1 MSSIDLKTIGFWFGI
16 ISFLLVLFLPNPE
29 GLSSEGR
36 ITAAVFLLMGIWW
49 AFEAIPLQVTA
60 LMPLIL
66 FPLLNVEEIA
76 VISREYMNKVQFLF
90 AGGFIIA
97 LAIQKWDL
105 HKRVA
110 LNILKFSGLNSQG
123 IVASFMVA
131 SAVLS
136 MWVMNTSTAIML
148 LPVGISVI
156 KVINDTVSDITDN
169 QKFNFQLC
177 LLLGIAYA
185 ASVGGI
191 ATPIGTS
198 PNGVLIQFASNNY
211 DYDIGF
217 ANWISIGLPITLGL
231 GPIIW
236 IFLTRIIFPVNF
248 SATQESKDKLNSML
262 KELGPMSNEE
272 KKVIVV
278 FLITA
283 FFWIFRQLIDNLP
296 GLALLDDSVIAI
308 SGAVSLFFIKERT
321 NKNKLLI
328 WDDVQSGFPWGLIFL
343 FGGGMALA
351 YVVNDSGL
359 ALWLA
364 SLIPSET
371 YFWIILLTV
380 IVMVVL
386 LTELTSNLTTTIT
399 FLPVV
404 ASVGLNMGI
413 DPLLLILPLTIS
425 ASCAFMLPVAT
436 PPNSIVY
443 ASNLIPI
450 QKMVRAGIFINIS
463 SILYVFIISYF
474 LIPNL
479 I

>member
-1 MSSIDLKTIGFWFGI
+1 
-16 ISFLLVLFLPNPE
+16 
-29 GLSSEGR
+29 
-36 ITAAVFLLMGIWW
+36 VFLLMGIWW

-60 LMPLIL
+60 LMPLVL
-66 FPLLNVEEIA
+66 FPLLNIQDIG

-97 LAIQKWDL
+97 IAIQKWGL

-110 LNILKFSGLNSQG
+110 LNILKYSGLNSRG
-123 IVASFMVA
+123 IIASFMIA

-156 KVINDTVSDITDN
+156 KVISDTVNNVTKN
-169 QKFNFQLC
+169 EKYNFQLC

-211 DYDIGF
+211 NYDIGF
-217 ANWISIGLPITLGL
+217 ANWISIGLPITIGL
-231 GPIIW
+231 APLIW
-236 IFLTRIIFPVNF
+236 FLLTYIIFPVNF
-248 SATQESKDKLNSML
+248 SANQGSKDKLDSML
-262 KELGPMSNEE
+262 KELGSMSNEE
-272 KKVIVV
+272 KKVIIV
-278 FLITA
+278 FITTA
-283 FFWIFRQLIDNLP
+283 FFWIFRQLLDDLP
-296 GLALLDDSVIAI
+296 GLSLLDDSVIAI
-308 SGAVSLFFIKERT
+308 TGAISLFFINEKKS
-321 NKNKLLI
+321 KNKLLL
-328 WDDVQSGFPWGLIFL
+328 WDDVQNGFPWGLIFL

-351 YVVNDSGL
+351 FVVNDSGL

-371 YFWIILLTV
+371 YFWIILITV
-380 IVMVVL
+380 IVMVIF

-413 DPLLLILPLTIS
+413 NPLLLILPLTIS

-450 QKMVRAGIFINIS
+450 QKMVRAGIFINVS
-463 SILYVFIISYF
+463 SIIYIFFISYF

>member
-97 LAIQKWDL
+97 LAIQKWGL

-296 GLALLDDSVIAI
+296 GLTLLDDSVIAI
-308 SGAVSLFFIKERT
+308 SGAVSLFFIKERK

-328 WDDVQSGFPWGLIFL
+328 WDDVQNGFPWGLIFL

-351 YVVNDSGL
+351 FVVNDSGL

-450 QKMVRAGIFINIS
+450 QKMVRAGIFINAS

>member
-1 MSSIDLKTIGFWFGI
+1 MKSIDLKVFGFWLGI
-16 ISFLLVLFLPNPE
+16 TSFLLVLYLPNPE
-29 GLSSEGR
+29 GLSSDGR
-36 ITAAVFLLMGIWW
+36 VTAAVFLLMGIWW

-60 LMPLIL
+60 LMPLVL
-66 FPLLNVEEIA
+66 FPLLNIQDIG

-97 LAIQKWDL
+97 IAIQKWGL

-110 LNILKFSGLNSQG
+110 LNILKYSGLNSRG
-123 IVASFMVA
+123 IIASFMIA
-131 SAVLS
+131 SSVLS

-156 KVINDTVSDITDN
+156 KVISDTVNNVTKN
-169 QKFNFQLC
+169 EKYNFQLC

-211 DYDIGF
+211 NYDIGF
-217 ANWISIGLPITLGL
+217 ANWISIGLPITIGL
-231 GPIIW
+231 APLIW
-236 IFLTRIIFPVNF
+236 FLLTYVIFPVNF
-248 SATQESKDKLNSML
+248 SANQESKDKLDLML
-262 KELGPMSNEE
+262 KELGSMSNEE
-272 KKVIVV
+272 KKVIIV
-278 FLITA
+278 FITTA
-283 FFWIFRQLIDNLP
+283 FFWIFRQLLDDLP
-296 GLALLDDSVIAI
+296 GLSLLDDSVIAI
-308 SGAVSLFFIKERT
+308 TGAISLFFINE
-321 NKNKLLI
+321 KNSKKKLLL
-328 WDDVQSGFPWGLIFL
+328 WDDVQTGFPWGLIFL

-371 YFWIILLTV
+371 YFWIILVTV
-380 IVMVVL
+380 IVMVIF

-413 DPLLLILPLTIS
+413 NPLLLILPLTIS

-450 QKMVRAGIFINIS
+450 QKMVRAGIFINVS
-463 SILYVFIISYF
+463 SIIYIFFISYF

>member
-97 LAIQKWDL
+97 LAIQKWGL

-156 KVINDTVSDITDN
+156 KVINDTVNDITDN

-211 DYDIGF
+211 NYDIGF

-308 SGAVSLFFIKERT
+308 SGAVSLFFIKERK

-328 WDDVQSGFPWGLIFL
+328 WDDVQNGFPWGLIFL

-351 YVVNDSGL
+351 FVVNDSGL

-450 QKMVRAGIFINIS
+450 QKMVRAGIFINAS

>member
-1 MSSIDLKTIGFWFGI
+1 MRSIDLKVFGFWLGI
-16 ISFLLVLFLPNPE
+16 TSFLLVLFLPNPE

-60 LMPLIL
+60 LMPLVL
-66 FPLLNVEEIA
+66 FPLLNIQDIG

-97 LAIQKWDL
+97 IAIQKWGL

-110 LNILKFSGLNSQG
+110 LNILKFSGLNSRG
-123 IVASFMVA
+123 IIASFMIA

-156 KVINDTVSDITDN
+156 KVISDTVN
-169 QKFNFQLC
+169 NVAENEKYNFQLC

-211 DYDIGF
+211 NYDIGF
-217 ANWISIGLPITLGL
+217 ANWISIGFPITIGL
-231 GPIIW
+231 APLIW
-236 IFLTRIIFPVNF
+236 FLLTYVIFPVNF
-248 SATQESKDKLNSML
+248 SASQESKDKLDSML
-262 KELGPMSNEE
+262 KELGSMSSEE
-272 KKVIVV
+272 KKVIIV
-278 FLITA
+278 FISTA
-283 FFWIFRQLIDNLP
+283 FFWIFRQLLDNLP
-296 GLALLDDSVIAI
+296 GLSLLDDSVIAI
-308 SGAVSLFFIKERT
+308 TGAISLFFIKEKKS
-321 NKNKLLI
+321 KNKLLL
-328 WDDVQSGFPWGLIFL
+328 WDDVQNGFPWGLIFL

-371 YFWIILLTV
+371 YFWIILITV
-380 IVMVVL
+380 IVMVVF

-404 ASVGLNMGI
+404 ASVGLNLGI
-413 DPLLLILPLTIS
+413 NPLLLILPLTIS

-450 QKMVRAGIFINIS
+450 QKMVRAGIFINVS
-463 SILYVFIISYF
+463 SIVYIFFISYF

>member
-1 MSSIDLKTIGFWFGI
+1 MQSIDTRIIGFWLGI
-16 ISFLLVLFLPNPE
+16 ISFLIILYLPNPE

-36 ITAAVFLLMGIWW
+36 ITAAVFVLMGLWW
-49 AFEAIPLQVTA
+49 AFEAIPLQITA

-66 FPLLNVEEIA
+66 FPLLNVEEIG

-97 LAIQKWDL
+97 LAIQKWGL

-110 LNILKFSGLNSQG
+110 LNILKFSGLNSRG

-156 KVINDTVSDITDN
+156 KVISDTVNNVTEN

-217 ANWISIGLPITLGL
+217 ANWLSIGLPITLGL
-231 GPIIW
+231 GPLIW
-236 IFLTRIIFPVNF
+236 VFLTYFIFPVNF
-248 SATQESKDKLNSML
+248 SANQESKNKLDSML
-262 KELGPMSNEE
+262 RELGPMSNEE
-272 KKVIVV
+272 KKVILV

-283 FFWIFRQLIDNLP
+283 FFWIFRQLIDDLP
-296 GLALLDDSVIAI
+296 GLSLLDDSVIAI
-308 SGAVSLFFIKERT
+308 TGAVSLFFINE
-321 NKNKLLI
+321 NKSRNKLLV
-328 WDDVQSGFPWGLIFL
+328 WDDVQTGFPWGLIFL

-351 YVVNDSGL
+351 FVVNDSGL

-380 IVMVVL
+380 IVMVIL

-450 QKMVRAGIFINIS
+450 QKMVKAGIFINLS

>member
-97 LAIQKWDL
+97 LAIQKWGL

-156 KVINDTVSDITDN
+156 KVINDTVNDITDN

-308 SGAVSLFFIKERT
+308 SGAVSLFFIKERK

-328 WDDVQSGFPWGLIFL
+328 WDDVQNGFPWGLIFL

-351 YVVNDSGL
+351 FVVNDSGL

-450 QKMVRAGIFINIS
+450 QKMVRAGIFINAS

>member
-1 MSSIDLKTIGFWFGI
+1 
-16 ISFLLVLFLPNPE
+16 
-29 GLSSEGR
+29 
-36 ITAAVFLLMGIWW
+36 MGIWW

-97 LAIQKWDL
+97 LAIQKWNL

-110 LNILKFSGLNSQG
+110 LNILKFSGLNSRG

-156 KVINDTVSDITDN
+156 KVISDTVNDISDN

-231 GPIIW
+231 GPLIW

-248 SATQESKDKLNSML
+248 SATQESKEKLNLML

-296 GLALLDDSVIAI
+296 GLSLLDDSVIAI
-308 SGAVSLFFIKERT
+308 TGAVSLFFINESN

>member
-1 MSSIDLKTIGFWFGI
+1 MQSIDLKTIGFWLGI
-16 ISFLLVLFLPNPE
+16 ISFLLVLYLPNPE

-66 FPLLNVEEIA
+66 FPLLSVEEIA

-97 LAIQKWDL
+97 LAIQKWNL

-110 LNILKFSGLNSQG
+110 LNILKFSGLNSRG

-156 KVINDTVSDITDN
+156 KVISDTVNDISDN

-231 GPIIW
+231 GPLIW

-248 SATQESKDKLNSML
+248 SATQESKEKLNLML

-296 GLALLDDSVIAI
+296 GLSLLDDSVIAI
-308 SGAVSLFFIKERT
+308 TGAVSLFFINESN

-450 QKMVRAGIFINIS
+450 QKMVRAGIFINVS

>member
-1 MSSIDLKTIGFWFGI
+1 MLSIDLKTIGFWFGI
-16 ISFLLVLFLPNPE
+16 ISFLLILFLPNPE

-156 KVINDTVSDITDN
+156 KVINDTVNEITDN

-211 DYDIGF
+211 NYDIGF

-328 WDDVQSGFPWGLIFL
+328 WDDVQNGFPWGLIFL

-450 QKMVRAGIFINIS
+450 QKMVRAGIFINAS

>member
-1 MSSIDLKTIGFWFGI
+1 MQSIDLKTIGFWLGI
-16 ISFLLVLFLPNPE
+16 ISFLLVLYLPNPE

-66 FPLLNVEEIA
+66 FPLLSVEEIA

-97 LAIQKWDL
+97 LAIQKWNL

-110 LNILKFSGLNSQG
+110 LNILKFSGLNSRG

-156 KVINDTVSDITDN
+156 KVISDTVNDISDN

-231 GPIIW
+231 GPLIW

-248 SATQESKDKLNSML
+248 SATQESKEKLNLML

-296 GLALLDDSVIAI
+296 GLSLLDDSVIAI
-308 SGAVSLFFIKERT
+308 TGAISLFFINESN

>member
-1 MSSIDLKTIGFWFGI
+1 MKSIDLKVFGFWLGI
-16 ISFLLVLFLPNPE
+16 ASFLLVLYLPNPD
-29 GLSSEGR
+29 GLSSDGR

-60 LMPLIL
+60 LMPLVL
-66 FPLLNVEEIA
+66 FPLLNIQDIG

-97 LAIQKWDL
+97 IAIQKWGL

-110 LNILKFSGLNSQG
+110 LNILKYSGLNSRG
-123 IVASFMVA
+123 IIASFMIA

-156 KVINDTVSDITDN
+156 KVISDTVNNVTKN
-169 QKFNFQLC
+169 EKYNFQLC

-211 DYDIGF
+211 NYDIGF
-217 ANWISIGLPITLGL
+217 ANWISIGLPITIGL
-231 GPIIW
+231 APLIW
-236 IFLTRIIFPVNF
+236 FLLTYVIFPVNF
-248 SATQESKDKLNSML
+248 SANQESKDKLDSML
-262 KELGPMSNEE
+262 KELGSMSNEE
-272 KKVIVV
+272 KKVIIV
-278 FLITA
+278 FISTA
-283 FFWIFRQLIDNLP
+283 FFWIFRQLLDDLP
-296 GLALLDDSVIAI
+296 GLSLLDDSVIAI
-308 SGAVSLFFIKERT
+308 TGAISLFFINEKES
-321 NKNKLLI
+321 KNKLLL
-328 WDDVQSGFPWGLIFL
+328 WDDVQNGFPWGLIFL
-343 FGGGMALA
+343 FGGGLALA

-371 YFWIILLTV
+371 YFWIILITV
-380 IVMVVL
+380 IVMVIF

-413 DPLLLILPLTIS
+413 NPLLLILPLTIS

-450 QKMVRAGIFINIS
+450 QKMVRAGIFINVS
-463 SILYVFIISYF
+463 SIIYIFFISYF

>member
-1 MSSIDLKTIGFWFGI
+1 MKSIDLKVFGFWLGI
-16 ISFLLVLFLPNPE
+16 ASFLLVLYLPNPE
-29 GLSSEGR
+29 GLSSDGR

-60 LMPLIL
+60 LMPLVL
-66 FPLLNVEEIA
+66 FPLLNIQDIG

-97 LAIQKWDL
+97 IAIQKWGL

-110 LNILKFSGLNSQG
+110 LNILKYSGLNSRG
-123 IVASFMVA
+123 IIASFMIA

-156 KVINDTVSDITDN
+156 KVISDTVNNVTKN
-169 QKFNFQLC
+169 EKYNFQLC

-211 DYDIGF
+211 NYDIGF
-217 ANWISIGLPITLGL
+217 ANWISIGLPITIGL
-231 GPIIW
+231 APLIW
-236 IFLTRIIFPVNF
+236 FLLTYVIFPVNF
-248 SATQESKDKLNSML
+248 SANQESKDKLDLML
-262 KELGPMSNEE
+262 KELGSMSNEE
-272 KKVIVV
+272 KKVIIV
-278 FLITA
+278 FITTA
-283 FFWIFRQLIDNLP
+283 FFWIFRQLLDDLP
-296 GLALLDDSVIAI
+296 GLSLLDDSVIAI
-308 SGAVSLFFIKERT
+308 TGAISLFFINEKKS
-321 NKNKLLI
+321 KNKLLL
-328 WDDVQSGFPWGLIFL
+328 WDDVQNGFPWGLIFL

-351 YVVNDSGL
+351 FVVNDSGL

-371 YFWIILLTV
+371 YFWIILITV
-380 IVMVVL
+380 IVMVIF

-413 DPLLLILPLTIS
+413 NPLLLILPLTIS

-450 QKMVRAGIFINIS
+450 QKMVRAGIFINVS
-463 SILYVFIISYF
+463 SIIYIFFISYF

>member
-1 MSSIDLKTIGFWFGI
+1 MSSINLKTIGFWFGI

-97 LAIQKWDL
+97 LAIQKWGL

-308 SGAVSLFFIKERT
+308 SGAVSLFFIKERK

-328 WDDVQSGFPWGLIFL
+328 WDDVQNGFPWGLIFL

-351 YVVNDSGL
+351 FVVNDSGL

-404 ASVGLNMGI
+404 ASVGLNMGM

-450 QKMVRAGIFINIS
+450 QKMVRAGIFINAS

>member
-1 MSSIDLKTIGFWFGI
+1 MQSIDLKTIGFWLGI
-16 ISFLLVLFLPNPE
+16 ISFLLVLYLPNPE

-36 ITAAVFLLMGIWW
+36 VTAAVFLLMGIWW

-66 FPLLNVEEIA
+66 FPLLSVEEIA

-97 LAIQKWDL
+97 LAIQKWNL

-110 LNILKFSGLNSQG
+110 LNILKFSGLNSRG

-156 KVINDTVSDITDN
+156 KVISDTVNDISDN

-231 GPIIW
+231 GPLIW

-296 GLALLDDSVIAI
+296 GLSLLDDSVIAI
-308 SGAVSLFFIKERT
+308 TGAVSLFFINESN

-450 QKMVRAGIFINIS
+450 QKMVRAGIFINVS
-463 SILYVFIISYF
+463 SILYVFLISYF

>member
-97 LAIQKWDL
+97 LAIQKWGL

-328 WDDVQSGFPWGLIFL
+328 WDDVQNGFPWGLIFL

-450 QKMVRAGIFINIS
+450 QKMVRAGIFINAS

>member
-1 MSSIDLKTIGFWFGI
+1 MQSIDLKTIGFWLGI
-16 ISFLLVLFLPNPE
+16 ISFLLVLYLPNPE

-66 FPLLNVEEIA
+66 FPLLSVEEIA

-97 LAIQKWDL
+97 LAIQKWNL

-110 LNILKFSGLNSQG
+110 LNILKFSGLNSRG

-156 KVINDTVSDITDN
+156 KVISDTVNDISDN

-231 GPIIW
+231 GPLIW

-248 SATQESKDKLNSML
+248 SATQESKEKLNLML

-296 GLALLDDSVIAI
+296 GLSLLDDSVIAI
-308 SGAVSLFFIKERT
+308 TGAISLFFINES
-321 NKNKLLI
+321 NNENKLLM

-371 YFWIILLTV
+371 YFWIILLTI

-413 DPLLLILPLTIS
+413 DPLLLILPLRIS

>member
-1 MSSIDLKTIGFWFGI
+1 
-16 ISFLLVLFLPNPE
+16 
-29 GLSSEGR
+29 
-36 ITAAVFLLMGIWW
+36 
-49 AFEAIPLQVTA
+49 
-60 LMPLIL
+60 MPLIL
-66 FPLLNVEEIA
+66 FPLLSVEEIA

-97 LAIQKWDL
+97 LAIQKWNL

-110 LNILKFSGLNSQG
+110 LNILKFSGLNSRG

-156 KVINDTVSDITDN
+156 KVISDTVNDISDN

-231 GPIIW
+231 GPLIW

-248 SATQESKDKLNSML
+248 SATQESKEKLNLML

-296 GLALLDDSVIAI
+296 GLSLLDDSVIAI
-308 SGAVSLFFIKERT
+308 TGAVSLFFINESN

-380 IVMVVL
+380 IVMVIL

-450 QKMVRAGIFINIS
+450 QKMVRAGIFINVS

>member
-1 MSSIDLKTIGFWFGI
+1 MKSIDLKVFGFWLGI
-16 ISFLLVLFLPNPE
+16 TSFLLVLYLPNPE
-29 GLSSEGR
+29 GLSSDGR

-60 LMPLIL
+60 LMPLVL
-66 FPLLNVEEIA
+66 FPLLNIQDIG

-97 LAIQKWDL
+97 IAIQKWGL

-110 LNILKFSGLNSQG
+110 LNILKYSGVNSKG
-123 IVASFMVA
+123 IIASFMIA

-148 LPVGISVI
+148 LPVGFSVI
-156 KVINDTVSDITDN
+156 KVISDTVINVTKN
-169 QKFNFQLC
+169 EKYNFQLC

-198 PNGVLIQFASNNY
+198 PNGVLIQFANNNY
-211 DYDIGF
+211 NYDIGF
-217 ANWISIGLPITLGL
+217 ANWISIGLPITIGL
-231 GPIIW
+231 APLIW
-236 IFLTRIIFPVNF
+236 FLLTYVIFPVNF
-248 SATQESKDKLNSML
+248 SANQESKDKLDSML
-262 KELGPMSNEE
+262 KELGLMSNEE
-272 KKVIVV
+272 KKVIIV
-278 FLITA
+278 FITTA
-283 FFWIFRQLIDNLP
+283 FFWIFRQLLDDLP
-296 GLALLDDSVIAI
+296 GLSLLDDSVIAI
-308 SGAVSLFFIKERT
+308 TGAISLFFINEKKS
-321 NKNKLLI
+321 KNKLLQ
-328 WDDVQSGFPWGLIFL
+328 WDDVQNGFPWGLIFL

-371 YFWIILLTV
+371 YFWIILITV
-380 IVMVVL
+380 IVMVIF

-413 DPLLLILPLTIS
+413 NPLLLILPLTIS

-450 QKMVRAGIFINIS
+450 QKMVRAGIFINVS
-463 SILYVFIISYF
+463 SIIYIFFISYF

>member
-1 MSSIDLKTIGFWFGI
+1 MQSIDLKTIGVWLGI
-16 ISFLLVLFLPNPE
+16 VSFLLVLYLPNPE

-36 ITAAVFLLMGIWW
+36 VTAAVFLLMGIWW

-66 FPLLNVEEIA
+66 FPLLSVEEIA

-97 LAIQKWDL
+97 LAIQKWNL

-110 LNILKFSGLNSQG
+110 LNILKFSGLNSRG

-156 KVINDTVSDITDN
+156 KVISDTVNDISDN

-231 GPIIW
+231 GPLIW

-248 SATQESKDKLNSML
+248 SATQESKEKLNLML

-296 GLALLDDSVIAI
+296 GLSLLDDSVIAI
-308 SGAVSLFFIKERT
+308 TGAVSLFFINESN

-450 QKMVRAGIFINIS
+450 QKMVRAGIFINVS

>member
-1 MSSIDLKTIGFWFGI
+1 MLSIDLKTIGFWFGI

-156 KVINDTVSDITDN
+156 KVINDTVNDITDN

-328 WDDVQSGFPWGLIFL
+328 WDDVQNGFPWGLIFL

-450 QKMVRAGIFINIS
+450 QKMVRAGIFINVS

>member
-1 MSSIDLKTIGFWFGI
+1 MLSIDLKTIGFWFGI

-156 KVINDTVSDITDN
+156 KVINDTVNDITDN

-308 SGAVSLFFIKERT
+308 SGAVSLFFIKERK

-328 WDDVQSGFPWGLIFL
+328 WDDVQNGFPWGLIFL

-450 QKMVRAGIFINIS
+450 QKMVRAGIFINVS

>member
-1 MSSIDLKTIGFWFGI
+1 MQSIDTRLIGFWLGI
-16 ISFLLVLFLPNPE
+16 ISFLIILYLPNPE

-36 ITAAVFLLMGIWW
+36 ITAAVFVLMGLWW
-49 AFEAIPLQVTA
+49 AFEAIPLQITA

-66 FPLLNVEEIA
+66 FPLLNVEEIG

-97 LAIQKWDL
+97 LAIQKWGL

-110 LNILKFSGLNSQG
+110 LNILKFSGLNSRG

-156 KVINDTVSDITDN
+156 KVISDTVNNVTEN

-217 ANWISIGLPITLGL
+217 ANWLSIGLPITLGL
-231 GPIIW
+231 GPLIW
-236 IFLTRIIFPVNF
+236 VFLTYFIFPVNF
-248 SATQESKDKLNSML
+248 SANQESKNKLDSML
-262 KELGPMSNEE
+262 RELGPMSNEE

-283 FFWIFRQLIDNLP
+283 FFWIFRQLIDDLP
-296 GLALLDDSVIAI
+296 GLSLLDDSVIAI
-308 SGAVSLFFIKERT
+308 TGAVSLFFI
-321 NKNKLLI
+321 NKNKSRNKLLV
-328 WDDVQSGFPWGLIFL
+328 WDDVQTGFPWGLIFL

-351 YVVNDSGL
+351 FVVNDSGL

-380 IVMVVL
+380 IVMVIL

-450 QKMVRAGIFINIS
+450 QKMVKAGIFINLS

-474 LIPNL
+474 IIPNL

>member
-1 MSSIDLKTIGFWFGI
+1 MQSIDLKTIGFWLGI
-16 ISFLLVLFLPNPE
+16 ISFLLVLYLPNPE

-66 FPLLNVEEIA
+66 FPLLSVEEIA

-97 LAIQKWDL
+97 LAIQKWNL

-110 LNILKFSGLNSQG
+110 LNILKFSGLNSRG

-156 KVINDTVSDITDN
+156 KVISDTVNDISDN

-231 GPIIW
+231 GPLIW

-248 SATQESKDKLNSML
+248 SATQESKEKLNLML

-296 GLALLDDSVIAI
+296 GLSLLDDSVIAI
-308 SGAVSLFFIKERT
+308 TGAISLFFINESN
-321 NKNKLLI
+321 NKNKLLM

-371 YFWIILLTV
+371 YFWIILLTI

-450 QKMVRAGIFINIS
+450 QKMVRAGIFINVS

>member
-1 MSSIDLKTIGFWFGI
+1 MQSIDTRIIGFWLGI
-16 ISFLLVLFLPNPE
+16 ISFLIILYLPNPE

-36 ITAAVFLLMGIWW
+36 ITAAVFVLMGLWW
-49 AFEAIPLQVTA
+49 AFEAIPLQITA

-66 FPLLNVEEIA
+66 FPLLNVEEIG

-97 LAIQKWDL
+97 LAIQKWGL

-110 LNILKFSGLNSQG
+110 LNILKFSGLNSRG

-156 KVINDTVSDITDN
+156 KVISDTVNNVTEN

-217 ANWISIGLPITLGL
+217 ANWLSIGLPITLGL
-231 GPIIW
+231 GPLIW
-236 IFLTRIIFPVNF
+236 VFLTYFIFPVNF
-248 SATQESKDKLNSML
+248 SANQESKNKLDSML
-262 KELGPMSNEE
+262 RELGPMSNEE

-283 FFWIFRQLIDNLP
+283 FFWIFRQLIDDLP
-296 GLALLDDSVIAI
+296 GLSLLDDSVIAI
-308 SGAVSLFFIKERT
+308 TGAVSLFFINE
-321 NKNKLLI
+321 NKSRNKLLV
-328 WDDVQSGFPWGLIFL
+328 WDDVQTGFPWGLIFL

-351 YVVNDSGL
+351 FVVNDSGL

-380 IVMVVL
+380 IVMVIL

-450 QKMVRAGIFINIS
+450 QKMVKAGIFINLS

>member
-1 MSSIDLKTIGFWFGI
+1 MPSIDLKTVGFWFGI

-97 LAIQKWDL
+97 LAIQKWGL

-156 KVINDTVSDITDN
+156 KVINDTVNEITDN

-328 WDDVQSGFPWGLIFL
+328 WDDVQNGFPWGLIFL

-351 YVVNDSGL
+351 FVVNDSGL

-450 QKMVRAGIFINIS
+450 QKMVRAGIFINAS

>member
-97 LAIQKWDL
+97 LAIQKWGL

-248 SATQESKDKLNSML
+248 SATQESKDNLNSML

-308 SGAVSLFFIKERT
+308 GGAVSLFFIKERK

-328 WDDVQSGFPWGLIFL
+328 WDDVQNGFPWGLIFL

-351 YVVNDSGL
+351 FVVNDSGL

-450 QKMVRAGIFINIS
+450 QKMVRAGIFINAS

>member
-1 MSSIDLKTIGFWFGI
+1 MLSIDLKTIGFWFGI

-156 KVINDTVSDITDN
+156 KVINDTVNEITDN

-308 SGAVSLFFIKERT
+308 SGAVSLFFIKERK

-328 WDDVQSGFPWGLIFL
+328 WDDVQNGFPWGLIFL

-351 YVVNDSGL
+351 FVVNDSGL

-404 ASVGLNMGI
+404 ASVGLNMSI

-450 QKMVRAGIFINIS
+450 QKMVRAGIFINVS

>member
-1 MSSIDLKTIGFWFGI
+1 MQSIDTRIIGFWLGI
-16 ISFLLVLFLPNPE
+16 ISFLIILYLPNPE

-36 ITAAVFLLMGIWW
+36 LTAAVFVLMGLWW
-49 AFEAIPLQVTA
+49 AFEAIPLQITA

-66 FPLLNVEEIA
+66 FPLLNVEEIG

-97 LAIQKWDL
+97 LAIQKWGL

-110 LNILKFSGLNSQG
+110 LNILKFSGLNSRG

-156 KVINDTVSDITDN
+156 KVISDTVNNVTEN

-217 ANWISIGLPITLGL
+217 ANWLSIGLPITLGL
-231 GPIIW
+231 GPLIW
-236 IFLTRIIFPVNF
+236 VFLTYFIFPVNF
-248 SATQESKDKLNSML
+248 SANQESKNKLDSML
-262 KELGPMSNEE
+262 RELGPMSNEE

-283 FFWIFRQLIDNLP
+283 FFWIFRQLIDDLP
-296 GLALLDDSVIAI
+296 GLSLLDDSVIAI
-308 SGAVSLFFIKERT
+308 TGAVSLFFINE
-321 NKNKLLI
+321 NKSRNKLLV
-328 WDDVQSGFPWGLIFL
+328 WDDVQTGFPWGLIFL

-351 YVVNDSGL
+351 FVVNDTGL

-380 IVMVVL
+380 IVMVIL

-450 QKMVRAGIFINIS
+450 QKMVKAGIFINLS

>member
-1 MSSIDLKTIGFWFGI
+1 MQSIDTRIIGFWLGI
-16 ISFLLVLFLPNPE
+16 ISFLIILYLPNPE
-29 GLSSEGR
+29 GLLSEGR
-36 ITAAVFLLMGIWW
+36 ITAAVFVLMGLWW
-49 AFEAIPLQVTA
+49 AFEAIPLQITA

-66 FPLLNVEEIA
+66 FPLLNVEEIG

-97 LAIQKWDL
+97 LAIQKWGL

-110 LNILKFSGLNSQG
+110 LNILKFSGLNSRG

-156 KVINDTVSDITDN
+156 KVISDTVNNVTEN

-217 ANWISIGLPITLGL
+217 ANWLSIGLPITLGL
-231 GPIIW
+231 GPLIW
-236 IFLTRIIFPVNF
+236 VFLTYFIFPVNF
-248 SATQESKDKLNSML
+248 SANQESKNKLDSML
-262 KELGPMSNEE
+262 RELGPMSNEE

-283 FFWIFRQLIDNLP
+283 FFWIFRQLIDDLP
-296 GLALLDDSVIAI
+296 GLSLLDDSVIAI
-308 SGAVSLFFIKERT
+308 TGAVSLFFINE
-321 NKNKLLI
+321 NKSRNKLLV
-328 WDDVQSGFPWGLIFL
+328 WDDVQTGFPWGLIFL

-351 YVVNDSGL
+351 FVVNDSGL

-380 IVMVVL
+380 IVMVIL

-450 QKMVRAGIFINIS
+450 QKMVKAGIFINLS

>member
-1 MSSIDLKTIGFWFGI
+1 MRSIDLKVFGFWLGI
-16 ISFLLVLFLPNPE
+16 TSFLLVLYLPNPE
-29 GLSSEGR
+29 GLSSDGR

-60 LMPLIL
+60 LMPLVL
-66 FPLLNVEEIA
+66 FPLLNIQDIG

-97 LAIQKWDL
+97 IAIQKWGL

-110 LNILKFSGLNSQG
+110 LNILKYSGLNSRG
-123 IVASFMVA
+123 IIASFMIA

-156 KVINDTVSDITDN
+156 KVISDTVNNVTKN
-169 QKFNFQLC
+169 EKYNFQLC

-185 ASVGGI
+185 ASAGGI

-211 DYDIGF
+211 NYDIGF
-217 ANWISIGLPITLGL
+217 ANWISIGLPITIGL
-231 GPIIW
+231 APLIW
-236 IFLTRIIFPVNF
+236 FLLTYVIFPVNF
-248 SATQESKDKLNSML
+248 SANQESKDKLDSML
-262 KELGPMSNEE
+262 KELGSMSNEE
-272 KKVIVV
+272 KKVIIV
-278 FLITA
+278 FITTA
-283 FFWIFRQLIDNLP
+283 FFWIFRQLLDDLP
-296 GLALLDDSVIAI
+296 GLSLLDDSVIAI
-308 SGAVSLFFIKERT
+308 TGAISLFFINEKKS
-321 NKNKLLI
+321 KNKLLL
-328 WDDVQSGFPWGLIFL
+328 WDDVQTGFPWGLIFL

-371 YFWIILLTV
+371 YFWIILITV
-380 IVMVVL
+380 IVMVIF

-413 DPLLLILPLTIS
+413 NPLLLILPLTIS

-450 QKMVRAGIFINIS
+450 QKMVRAGIFINVS
-463 SILYVFIISYF
+463 SIIYIFFISYF

>member
-1 MSSIDLKTIGFWFGI
+1 MLSIDLKTIGFWFGI
-16 ISFLLVLFLPNPE
+16 ISFLLILFLPNPE

-49 AFEAIPLQVTA
+49 AFEAIPLQITA

-97 LAIQKWDL
+97 LAIQKWGL

-156 KVINDTVSDITDN
+156 KVINDTVNDITDN

-308 SGAVSLFFIKERT
+308 SGAVSLFFIKERK

-328 WDDVQSGFPWGLIFL
+328 WDDVQNGFPWGLIFL

-450 QKMVRAGIFINIS
+450 QKMVRAGIFINAS

>member
-1 MSSIDLKTIGFWFGI
+1 MRSIDTRLIGFWLGI
-16 ISFLLVLFLPNPE
+16 VSFLIILYLPNPE
-29 GLSSEGR
+29 GLSSAGR
-36 ITAAVFLLMGIWW
+36 ITAAVFVLMGLWW

-66 FPLLNVEEIA
+66 FPLLNVEEIG

-97 LAIQKWDL
+97 LAIQKWGL

-110 LNILKFSGLNSQG
+110 LNILKFSGLNSRG

-156 KVINDTVSDITDN
+156 KVISDTVNNVTED
-169 QKFNFQLC
+169 QKFNFQLS

-185 ASVGGI
+185 ASIGGI

-217 ANWISIGLPITLGL
+217 ANWLSIGLPITLGL
-231 GPIIW
+231 GPLIW
-236 IFLTRIIFPVNF
+236 VFLTYFIFPVNF
-248 SATQESKDKLNSML
+248 SANQESKNKLDSML
-262 KELGPMSNEE
+262 RELGPMSNEE

-283 FFWIFRQLIDNLP
+283 FFWIFRQLIDDLP
-296 GLALLDDSVIAI
+296 GLSLLDDSVIAI
-308 SGAVSLFFIKERT
+308 TGAVSLFFINENKS
-321 NKNKLLI
+321 KNKLLV
-328 WDDVQSGFPWGLIFL
+328 WDDVQTGFPWGLIFL

-351 YVVNDSGL
+351 YIVNDSGL

-380 IVMVVL
+380 IVMVIL

-450 QKMVRAGIFINIS
+450 QKMVKAGIFINLS

>member
-1 MSSIDLKTIGFWFGI
+1 MQSIDTRLIGFWLGI
-16 ISFLLVLFLPNPE
+16 ISFLIILYLPNPE

-36 ITAAVFLLMGIWW
+36 ITAAVFVLMGLWW
-49 AFEAIPLQVTA
+49 AFEAIPLQITA

-66 FPLLNVEEIA
+66 FPLLNVEEIG

-97 LAIQKWDL
+97 LAIQKWGL

-110 LNILKFSGLNSQG
+110 LNILKFSGLNSRG

-156 KVINDTVSDITDN
+156 KVISDTVNNVTEN

-217 ANWISIGLPITLGL
+217 ANWLSIGLPITLGL
-231 GPIIW
+231 GPLIW
-236 IFLTRIIFPVNF
+236 VFLTYFIFPVNF
-248 SATQESKDKLNSML
+248 SANQESKNKLDSML
-262 KELGPMSNEE
+262 RELGPMSNEE

-283 FFWIFRQLIDNLP
+283 FFWIFRQLIDDLP
-296 GLALLDDSVIAI
+296 GLSLLDDSVIAI
-308 SGAVSLFFIKERT
+308 TGAVSLFFINE
-321 NKNKLLI
+321 NKSRNKLLV
-328 WDDVQSGFPWGLIFL
+328 WDDVQTGFPWGLIFL

-351 YVVNDSGL
+351 FVVNDSGL

-380 IVMVVL
+380 IVMVIL

-450 QKMVRAGIFINIS
+450 QKMVKAGIFINLS

>member
-97 LAIQKWDL
+97 LAIQKWGL

-308 SGAVSLFFIKERT
+308 SGAVSLFFIKERK

-328 WDDVQSGFPWGLIFL
+328 WDDVQNGFPWGLIFL

-351 YVVNDSGL
+351 FVVNDSGL

-463 SILYVFIISYF
+463 SIFYVFIISYF

>member
-1 MSSIDLKTIGFWFGI
+1 MLSIDLKTIGFWFGI

-97 LAIQKWDL
+97 LAIQKWGL

-156 KVINDTVSDITDN
+156 KVINDTVNDITDN

-328 WDDVQSGFPWGLIFL
+328 WDDVQNGFPWGLIFL

-351 YVVNDSGL
+351 FVVNDSGL

-450 QKMVRAGIFINIS
+450 QKMVRAGIFINAS